1 MGGTPSTSTSNVRR
15 FWFSVGYLYL
25 APLTASHSG
34 SHCSTGLLF
43 REGLDPELRPVR
55 SCTTEQNFSLIVPL
69 VAGYEMRTQR
79 ALSAARASASHP
91 GAMSRAGVPNNDVR
105 LPLESDDD
113 VGSLFDCARKIKS
126 RIEAWNILKS
136 QMVRRLCDSKMW
148 NARRQAP
155 LRWNPKR
162 VDLLGTQMTM

>member
-1 MGGTPSTSTSNVRR
+1 MCIRGSSTKNI
-15 FWFSVGYLYL
+15 FNMI
-25 APLTASHSG
+25 AP
-34 SHCSTGLLF
+34 
-43 REGLDPELRPVR
+43 R
-55 SCTTEQNFSLIVPL
+55 

-155 LRWNPKR
+155 RRWNPKR